1 MLEIKDGRSQQ
12 ILTAINFYLDV
23 QLGPVIYRDARNK
36 KRKTRANSNVNNVL
50 LGRPIESHNIL
61 RRSK

>member
-1 MLEIKDGRSQQ
+1 MIEIKDGRSQQ